1 MVFVGKAPS
10 RPAEHWYV
18 NLAKGLYHVITD
30 SPGIRNGRV
39 FPDPD
44 SLIDAAA
51 QMFSKVAIHIL
62 VDPLLALVC
71 IDDEVIHS

>member
-1 MVFVGKAPS
+1 
-10 RPAEHWYV
+10 V
-18 NLAKGLYHVITD
+18 NLAQSLDHVITD
-30 SPGIRNGRV
+30 SSGIRNGRI

-44 SLIDAAA
+44 TLVDAAA

-71 IDDEVIHS
+71 IDDKVIHS